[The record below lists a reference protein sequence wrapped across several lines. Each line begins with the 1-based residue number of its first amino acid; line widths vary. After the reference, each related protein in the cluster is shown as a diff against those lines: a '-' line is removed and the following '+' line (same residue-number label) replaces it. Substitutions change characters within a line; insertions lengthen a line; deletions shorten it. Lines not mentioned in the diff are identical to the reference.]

1 MSAVLTDTDLVNYAR
16 WHCRTELAL
25 FHANH
30 LRRLLTLAGLPIPS
44 ELMRSNGFHPMHE
57 DEMDAV
63 LTAIERATRQ
73 PKLVVV
79 PGGKGQ

>member
-1 MSAVLTDTDLVNYAR
+1 MSVSLSDADLISYAR

-30 LRRLLTLAGLPIPS
+30 LRRLLTLAGLPIPL
-44 ELMRSNGFHPMHE
+44 ELARSNGFHAMHE

-63 LTAIERATRQ
+63 LTAIERSTHQ

-79 PGGKGQ
+79 PGGK